1 MSINAYKL
9 TTTLTEDGTILLKD
23 IPCPAGTS
31 VEVIVLVIPEGEL
44 SKYDVQSQSDD
55 AGAGE
60 SSSATVKESGAD
72 YLGAIAHTMTEW
84 NSEADNSAYR
94 HL

>member
-1 MSINAYKL
+1 MSINAFKL
-9 TTTLTEDGTILLKD
+9 TTTLTEDGTILLQD

-31 VEVIVLVIPEGEL
+31 VEVIVLVLPEGAL
-44 SKYDVQSQSDD
+44 SQSEKT
-55 AGAGE
+55 GKKG
-60 SSSATVKESGAD
+60 SASTSAKEAGAD
-72 YLGAIAHTMTEW
+72 YLTAIAGTMTEW

>member
-1 MSINAYKL
+1 MSINAFKL
-9 TTTLTEDGTILLKD
+9 TTTLTEDGTLTLSD

-31 VEVIVLVIPEGEL
+31 VEVIVLVLPEGAASE
-44 SKYDVQSQSDD
+44 SDDQSQE
-55 AGAGE
+55 ALA
-60 SSSATVKESGAD
+60 AKVQASGAD
-72 YLGAIAHTMTEW
+72 YLSAVNYTLTEW

>member
-9 TTTLTEDGTILLKD
+9 TTTLTEDGTLTLND

-31 VEVIVLVIPEGEL
+31 VEVVVLVIPEG
-44 SKYDVQSQSDD
+44 DIAQHDNQSQSD
-55 AGAGE
+55 E
-60 SSSATVKESGAD
+60 PSSAKVQESGAD
-72 YLGAIAHTMTEW
+72 YLSAIVQTMTEW

>member
-9 TTTLTEDGTILLKD
+9 ITTLTEDGTLVVND

-44 SKYDVQSQSDD
+44 SRYEGQSDE
-55 AGAGE
+55 AL
-60 SSSATVKESGAD
+60 SANVQESGAD
-72 YLGAIAHTMTEW
+72 YLGAIAHTLTEW